1 MAKRELPPIEDLSEI
16 RIRRESVGAGI
27 RLNLVLFGAGAVY
40 VAATAGQPN
49 RMAIGAAF
57 ALLALIALLI
67 TRLPADRIIRC
78 RGREAFFLA
87 WSGSTLAVI
96 TAAVQLDGGLSSP
109 LSVLFFIP
117 VVFAALSYP
126 LRSVVAVGGLSEM
139 ALVTVG
145 TLIGTT
151 GSVTVGFFATAM
163 AMVAVLCAWQGELH
177 ERRRRELAL
186 ISRSDPLTGSLNRRG
201 FQERLDSEL
210 DAALRDGRPL
220 SVVLLD
226 IDHFKEIN
234 DTRGHAAG
242 DEALCFAAE
251 ALAEAGRQMD
261 SVGRLGGDEFAVL
274 LPGCG
279 HADAVAAA
287 QRLRDTLSSRLTA
300 AAGVAS
306 FPTHG
311 LDGEELMAYA
321 DAELYAVKQGRTRDL
336 APGRRELSWAA
347 ALARAVDLRMAVA
360 EEHSRTV
367 SSLVAGIGEQLGW
380 RDRSLALLRMAGLLH
395 DVGKVGVPD
404 RILRKPGPLTPEEY
418 DEVKRH
424 PEVGADLVSRVEG
437 LEPIVPWIAHAHEHL
452 DGSGYPDGLAGD
464 AIPLASRMLLVA
476 DAYAAMTAE
485 RHHSSSTPHD
495 DAVEELQA
503 GAGTQ
508 FDPACV
514 EAFVA
519 FLESVGE
526 RAASGR

>member
-1 MAKRELPPIEDLSEI
+1 MAQRELPPIEDQSEI

-27 RLNLVLFGAGAVY
+27 RLNLFLFGAGAVY
-40 VAATAGQPN
+40 VAATADRPN
-49 RMAIGAAF
+49 RIAIGVAF
-57 ALLALIALLI
+57 AALALVALI
-67 TRLPADRIIRC
+67 ISRLPAGEMIRS

-87 WSGSTLAVI
+87 WSLSTLAAI

-109 LSVLFFIP
+109 LSVLFFVP

-126 LRSVVAVGGLSEM
+126 LPSVVAVGGLSEI

-145 TLIGTT
+145 VAVGN
-151 GSVTVGFFATAM
+151 SDPVTVGFFASAM
-163 AMVAVLCAWQGELH
+163 AMIAVLCAWQGELH
-177 ERRRRELAL
+177 DRRRQELAL

-201 FQERLDSEL
+201 FHERLSAEL
-210 DAALRDGRPL
+210 DAALRDGRPV

-226 IDHFKEIN
+226 IDQFKEIN

-242 DEALCFAAE
+242 DEALRFAAE
-251 ALAEAGRQMD
+251 ALAGAGRQMD

-279 HADAVAAA
+279 HADAVDAAT
-287 QRLRDTLSSRLTA
+287 RLRDALAGRLTA

-311 LDGEELMAYA
+311 LDGEELLAYA
-321 DAELYAVKQGRTRDL
+321 DAELYAVKQGRTRDR

-380 RDRSLALLRMAGLLH
+380 QDRSLALLRMAGLLH

-404 RILRKPGPLTPEEY
+404 RILRKPGPLTPDEY
-418 DEVKRH
+418 EEVKRH
-424 PEVGADLVSRVEG
+424 PQVGADLVSRVEG
-437 LEPIVPWIAHAHEHL
+437 LEPIVPWIAHAHEHF
-452 DGSGYPDGLAGD
+452 DGTGYPDGLAAD

-485 RHHSSSTPHD
+485 RHHSNSASHEE
-495 DAVEELQA
+495 ALEELLA

-508 FDPACV
+508 FDPVCV
-514 EAFVA
+514 EAFIA
-519 FLESVGE
+519 SLERLGE
-526 RAASGR
+526 RAAAGR